1 MSARVVACAHALTA
15 PADLEER
22 FPGRWDPRRALSPE
36 LRPLIAAGALAQE
49 RAGWGPDPRAAL
61 VIGVAG
67 WGLEPARAFQAQL
80 ARAGEAPLRPSAFL
94 SSLPSTPAATLALL
108 LGHGGWQATLCVP
121 AGERPLR
128 AALEHALELLQLG
141 RATRALVAAPGAP
154 GPAGAGGSPSRA
166 VALEAAAALL
176 VFAGPGYL
184 CPREG
189 ATVSSTS
196 EQRLQVK
203 RMLVEQLHLRMD
215 PSEIGDQVPLFGE
228 AGLGLDSVDAIELVS
243 GVESRFGYSFPSE
256 DAARKVLTSVA
267 ALADHLAAEGKLA

>member
-1 MSARVVACAHALTA
+1 MSARLVATAAASAA

-22 FPGRWDPRRALSPE
+22 FPGRWDPRRGLPPA
-36 LRPLIAAGALAQE
+36 LRPLVQAASQAHA
-49 RAGWGPDPRAAL
+49 RAGWGPDPAAAL
-61 VIGVAG
+61 VVGVEA
-67 WGLEPARAFQAQL
+67 WGEEPARAFQRQL
-80 ARAGEAPLRPSAFL
+80 AREEPGALRPSDFL
-94 SSLPSTPAATLALL
+94 SALPSTPAATLGLL
-108 LGHGGWQATLCVP
+108 LGLGGWQATLC
-121 AGERPLR
+121 AERRPLR
-128 AALEHALELLQLG
+128 AALEHALDLLALG
-141 RATRALVAAPGAP
+141 QARRVLVGAPGA
-154 GPAGAGGSPSRA
+154 AGSPSR
-166 VALEAAAALL
+166 VVCLEHAAALPD
-176 VFAGPGYL
+176 FGRAGYL

-215 PSEIGDQVPLFGE
+215 PTEIGDEAPLFGE

-243 GVESRFGYSFPSE
+243 GIETRFEYSFPSE

>member
-1 MSARVVACAHALTA
+1 MSARVVACAHALVA

-22 FPGRWDPRRALSPE
+22 FPGRWDPRRAIGGE
-36 LRPLIAAGALAQE
+36 LRPLVAAGALALE
-49 RAGWGPDPRAAL
+49 RAGWGPDPRGAVVL
-61 VIGVAG
+61 GVAE
-67 WGLEPARAFQAQL
+67 WGLAPARTFQEQL
-80 ARAGEAPLRPSAFL
+80 ARAGDSPLRPSAFL
-94 SSLPSTPAATLALL
+94 SALPSTPAATLALL
-108 LGHGGWQATLCVP
+108 LGQGGWQATLCVE
-121 AGERPLR
+121 AGQRPLR
-128 AALEHALELLQLG
+128 AALGHALELLRLG
-141 RATRALVAAPGAP
+141 RATHALVAAPGAN
-154 GPAGAGGSPSRA
+154 GSPSRA
-166 VALEAAAALL
+166 VALQAAAALL
-176 VFAGPGYL
+176 DFAGPGYL

-215 PSEIGDQVPLFGE
+215 PGEIGDQVPLFGE